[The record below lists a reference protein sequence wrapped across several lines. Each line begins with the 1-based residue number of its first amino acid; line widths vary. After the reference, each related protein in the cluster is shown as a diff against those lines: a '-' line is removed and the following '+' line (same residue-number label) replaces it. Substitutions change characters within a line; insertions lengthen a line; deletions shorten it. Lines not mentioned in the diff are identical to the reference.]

1 MKEQYSLYPLLF
13 LDSTK
18 AIRRVPPG
26 STLEVTLAAIIVL
39 RIAIVNSIVSLSRGQ
54 SLPAYFNRS
63 LSFTSDLSCL
73 TFFVF
78 YASYMTNSNL
88 YTLCYDRWIMDERLK
103 KPYNPVENEESAYR
117 LWESS
122 GFFNPDNLTG
132 KREKSYTILM
142 PPPNANGHL
151 HVGHALGTT
160 IQDIMIRYRRMAGYR
175 ALWLPGADH
184 AGFETQVVYEKKLE
198 KEGRSRLGMPREEL
212 YKEILAFTLENKKFM
227 EDEVRALGA
236 SCDWSREKFTLD
248 PDIVEVVYGTF
259 RKLFNDGLVY
269 RGKRIV
275 NWCTKHQTSLSDL
288 EAASKTQKDILYYI
302 SYGPLTVAT
311 VRPETIF
318 GDVAVAV
325 HPSDT
330 RYRALV
336 GSAIT
341 VTTPIGSMDLPVI
354 ADETVDTD
362 FGTGAL
368 KITPA
373 HDQNDFEM
381 GKRHSLPVT
390 EVIDQYGKLNEKT
403 GKYAGMKIDEA
414 RNAVAKDLA
423 EMGLLVKTEEYEH
436 AVSTCYKCAKTL
448 EPRILP
454 QWFVKM
460 EPLAARALEA
470 VRTKE
475 VTILP
480 DYSEKVFN
488 NWLSDIRDWNISR
501 QITWGIPIPAKI
513 CSVCDYGTAD
523 TGQSVCPGCSKEL
536 VPDPD
541 TFDTWFS
548 SGQWPF
554 ATLGHPDGED
564 FHTFYPTAVMETAYD
579 ILFFWVA
586 RMIMLGL
593 YRTGKAPFNHVYLHG
608 LVRDATRQKM
618 SKSKGNVVNPIE
630 LLTQYGTDALRM
642 GLIVGNTPGTD
653 LAFSE
658 DKIRGYKHFA
668 NKIWNVARFVLE
680 RIDESPLHERPE
692 LTQEDEARLQELSAL
707 TRDVSSDLDEFRFH
721 LAGEKLYHYF
731 WHTFADKMVEES
743 KVQLKEG
750 TEEVKRST
758 RFTLLSLLCTSLVLL
773 HPFMP
778 FITETLWQLIPA
790 KLRVLVGYR
799 EALLM
804 IAPWPL
810 SHSELS

>member
-1 MKEQYSLYPLLF
+1 MNDLL
-13 LDSTK
+13 
-18 AIRRVPPG
+18 R
-26 STLEVTLAAIIVL
+26 
-39 RIAIVNSIVSLSRGQ
+39 
-54 SLPAYFNRS
+54 
-63 LSFTSDLSCL
+63 
-73 TFFVF
+73 
-78 YASYMTNSNL
+78 
-88 YTLCYDRWIMDERLK
+88 
-103 KPYNPVENEESAYR
+103 KPYNPVENEKNIYR

-160 IQDIMIRYRRMAGYR
+160 IQDIMIRYRRMAGDKT
-175 ALWLPGADH
+175 LWLPGADH

-198 KEGRSRLGMPREEL
+198 KEGRSRFGMSREEL

-248 PDIVEVVYGTF
+248 PDIIEVVYNTF
-259 RKLFNDGLVY
+259 RKLFDDGLIY
-269 RGKRIV
+269 RGKRMV
-275 NWCTKHQTSLSDL
+275 NWCTKHHTSLSDL
-288 EAASKTQKDILYYI
+288 ETASKTQKDTLYYI

-325 HPSDT
+325 HPSDQ
-330 RYRALV
+330 RYSALV
-336 GSAIT
+336 GSTIT
-341 VTTPIGSMDLPVI
+341 VTTPIGTMNLLVI
-354 ADETVDTD
+354 ADETVEPD

-381 GKRHSLPVT
+381 GKRHSLPVI

-414 RNAVAKDLA
+414 RSAVAKDLT

-436 AVSTCYKCAKTL
+436 TVSTCYKCGKTL

-460 EPLAARALEA
+460 KPLATRALEA

-488 NWLSDIRDWNISR
+488 NWLSEIRDWNISR
-501 QITWGIPIPAKI
+501 QITWGIPIPANI
-513 CSVCDYGTAD
+513 CSTCDYGTAD
-523 TGQSVCPGCSKEL
+523 TTQEKCPECGGEL
-536 VPDPD
+536 IPDPD

-554 ATLGHPDGED
+554 ATLGYPERED
-564 FHTFYPTAVMETAYD
+564 FHSFYPIAVMETAYD

-593 YRTGKAPFNHVYLHG
+593 YRTGKVPFRHVYLHG